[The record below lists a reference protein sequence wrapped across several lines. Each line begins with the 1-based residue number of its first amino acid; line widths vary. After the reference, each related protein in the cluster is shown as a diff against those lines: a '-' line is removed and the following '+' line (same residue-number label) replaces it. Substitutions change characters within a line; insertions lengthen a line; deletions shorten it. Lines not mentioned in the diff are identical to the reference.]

1 MAENIELDLNEVV
14 IPSMKSLDG
23 TIRWTIAAGGRI
35 RAQTKPQG
43 GDTDDI
49 LDETVPAGKS
59 WQVIVSVKIVET
71 DA

>member
-23 TIRWTIAAGGRI
+23 TIRWTITAGGRI
-35 RAQTKPQG
+35 RVQTKPQG
-43 GDTDDI
+43 EDTDDV

-59 WQVIVSVKIVET
+59 WQVIMSVKIVET